1 MKNTYSFNRLLL
13 SLALLTSL
21 FCIFVPRHIL
31 ADDVES
37 RITSYVGQLELHS
50 DNTATFT
57 EEVTFEYDSSYNGQ
71 YITLGRA
78 GKMPKGFQIEDNPK
92 IDIITNGQKKS
103 PQKIKEEAVKDGK
116 KITIYNSGKS
126 GDQVII
132 TITWKLRNM
141 LWVYQDIAE
150 LNWIPIS
157 DWDAD
162 IRRLY
167 FSVSTDRFDTN
178 AQLFAHTGFNKNQP
192 KVEKLNQIL
201 AVRSNNLTKGTKLE
215 LHGAWDKSIFTDI
228 DTASIIPSTH
238 RKQFEEKE
246 KEIEQK
252 QKQHSFIIYVLG
264 PVIALSFLIISLAC
278 FLYYLLRFYYL
289 NKLPKNTRLYE
300 PPQNLTPLQLAYNI
314 YNISIEKSLAHT
326 RKTGTPSFSSLV
338 QATLMDLIDRGNIK
352 FRIGRSGEKLEIVHL
367 DNLSRYEIKLLEMVF
382 GDKDKVTPDT
392 MFPDYQQSS
401 KSSTRQ
407 KFQEALRTVANYV
420 RQERVDLNLPIRYR
434 KISKKEERPVSLA
447 YISYYIGIII
457 LSLGSLF
464 YNPFTT
470 GQFDYSYSYIYPL
483 LLFVAWFL
491 GKAAQIKLNRMA
503 DRYLKKEFR
512 EEVIE
517 WQSFSN
523 MLRDIAHLSQ
533 TEVEGIILWNRILVY
548 ATLFGYA
555 EKVSQTLKGR
565 DIQLKETNLE
575 SFFFSNISTG
585 FATGFSNV
593 DISLNPPSSSSYF
606 SLSSGISG
614 GFSGGGG
621 GGGGGSF

>member
-1 MKNTYSFNRLLL
+1 
-13 SLALLTSL
+13 
-21 FCIFVPRHIL
+21 
-31 ADDVES
+31 
-37 RITSYVGQLELHS
+37 
-50 DNTATFT
+50 
-57 EEVTFEYDSSYNGQ
+57 
-71 YITLGRA
+71 
-78 GKMPKGFQIEDNPK
+78 
-92 IDIITNGQKKS
+92 
-103 PQKIKEEAVKDGK
+103 
-116 KITIYNSGKS
+116 
-126 GDQVII
+126 
-132 TITWKLRNM
+132 
-141 LWVYQDIAE
+141 
-150 LNWIPIS
+150 
-157 DWDAD
+157 
-162 IRRLY
+162 
-167 FSVSTDRFDTN
+167 
-178 AQLFAHTGFNKNQP
+178 
-192 KVEKLNQIL
+192 
-201 AVRSNNLTKGTKLE
+201 
-215 LHGAWDKSIFTDI
+215 
-228 DTASIIPSTH
+228 
-238 RKQFEEKE
+238 
-246 KEIEQK
+246 
-252 QKQHSFIIYVLG
+252 
-264 PVIALSFLIISLAC
+264 
-278 FLYYLLRFYYL
+278 
-289 NKLPKNTRLYE
+289 
-300 PPQNLTPLQLAYNI
+300 
-314 YNISIEKSLAHT
+314 
-326 RKTGTPSFSSLV
+326 
-338 QATLMDLIDRGNIK
+338 MDLIDRGNIK